1 MIEVLVRVIAV
12 DMLLLFFSRKLA
24 EVKRV
29 RIIVYR
35 NGKCT
40 EPVEVVAD
48 LSKLEEVNIF
58 WYYFSSQSFESKCLS

>member
-1 MIEVLVRVIAV
+1 MAREQVELLCPEQ
-12 DMLLLFFSRKLA
+12 MLLFHRRLA
-24 EVKRV
+24 EHRRV

-48 LSKLEEVNIF
+48 LSNLEEV
-58 WYYFSSQSFESKCLS
+58 SKNNKQGYSLNSP